1 MKRFERTIDN
11 LLKIID
17 ELLRDN
23 AQLAYQLKGGHKVK
37 SCDVICSK
45 SDLLDYINEYDNDY
59 IILITPGRLIMSID
73 REEIDKLT
81 ESGQLSKEIDAIWET
96 ETIAVAVP

>member
-37 SCDVICSK
+37 S
-45 SDLLDYINEYDNDY
+45 
-59 IILITPGRLIMSID
+59 
-73 REEIDKLT
+73 
-81 ESGQLSKEIDAIWET
+81 
-96 ETIAVAVP
+96 